1 MSSNIKINRVCNYCN
16 KDFIAKTTVTK
27 YCSHKCASA
36 SYKKRA
42 KEQKI
47 VKSNNETIKIKQ
59 EPVEVLKAKDFLSV
73 KELSLLLNCSNRTIY
88 RLIENGTIQ
97 SYNLNK
103 RLTRIKRTDI
113 DKLFVFISKESN
125 LPQPIQISKPQ
136 PKQEIKVFD
145 LNDYYTIGEV
155 IAKFKVAEATLRR
168 IIKRNNIN
176 KIRKG
181 KFVYVSKEL
190 INKALV

>member
-1 MSSNIKINRVCNYCN
+1 MSSNIKINRVCNFCN

-47 VKSNNETIKIKQ
+47 EKSNTETVKIKQ
-59 EPVEVLKAKDFLSV
+59 EPVEVLKAKDFLNV
-73 KELSLLLNCSNRTIY
+73 KELALLLNCSTRTIY
-88 RLIENGTIQ
+88 RLIENSTIN
-97 SYNLNK
+97 SLNLNK

-113 DKLFVFISKESN
+113 DKLFVFEPK
-125 LPQPIQISKPQ
+125 QISLPQ
-136 PKQEIKVFD
+136 PKQENKPFD
-145 LNDYYTIGEV
+145 VNDYYSIGEV

-181 KFVYVSKEL
+181 KFVFVSKEL
-190 INKALV
+190 INKAFV

>member
-1 MSSNIKINRVCNYCN
+1 MSSNIKINRVCNFCN

-47 VKSNNETIKIKQ
+47 EKSNKETLNIKQ
-59 EPVEVLKAKDFLSV
+59 QPVEVIKTKDFLSV
-73 KELSLLLNCSNRTIY
+73 KELALLLNCSTRTIY
-88 RLIENGTIQ
+88 RLIENSTIH
-97 SYNLNK
+97 SLNLNK

-113 DKLFVFISKESN
+113 DKLFVFERKEIRQ
-125 LPQPIQISKPQ
+125 PQPIQKNKP
-136 PKQEIKVFD
+136 FD
-145 LNDYYTIGEV
+145 IDDYYTIGEV
-155 IAKFKVAEATLRR
+155 ISKYKVAEATLRR
-168 IIKRNNIN
+168 TIKRNNIA

-190 INKALV
+190 INKAFL

>member
-1 MSSNIKINRVCNYCN
+1 MSSNIKINRVCNFCD

-47 VKSNNETIKIKQ
+47 EKSNKETLKIKQ
-59 EPVEVLKAKDFLSV
+59 QPVEVLKEKDFLSV

-88 RLIENGTIQ
+88 RLIDNGTIQ
-97 SYNLNK
+97 SFNLNK
-103 RLTRIKRTDI
+103 RLTRVKRTDI
-113 DKLFVFISKESN
+113 DKLFVSEPKKTN
-125 LPQPIQISKPQ
+125 VPQPIQ
-136 PKQEIKVFD
+136 EAKVFD
-145 LNDYYTIGEV
+145 LNDYYSIGEV
-155 IAKFKVAEATLRR
+155 IGKYKVAEATLRR
-168 IIKRNNIN
+168 IIKRNDIT
-176 KIRKG
+176 KVRKG

-190 INKALV
+190 INKALT